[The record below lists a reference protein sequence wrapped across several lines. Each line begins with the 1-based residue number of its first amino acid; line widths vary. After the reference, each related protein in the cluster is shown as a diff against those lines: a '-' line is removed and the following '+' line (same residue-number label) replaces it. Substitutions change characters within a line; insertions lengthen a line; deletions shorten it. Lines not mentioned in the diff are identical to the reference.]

1 MATTWWDDD
10 GYNGKGHIPGG
21 LGGYDYPMMDDRAL
35 RRAAERRRDLAWEQ
49 QQREKLRR
57 AEVRWEWTNR
67 FFLAVMLALV
77 FVLARACGDA
87 DLHAAGCSQ
96 KGQSCSATKPCCEGL
111 TCRGGGCRDDGAVPT
126 TTQQTGPTTTS
137 STTSTTL
144 IIGGPVEPIRFAN
157 GHDISSA
164 ITRRK
169 DRCKFIDGRTATQ
182 PQRAA
187 MYLAGVA
194 RLMADGLVY
203 AKYHPTCRDAVGKS
217 ESDFETENLRLRVY
231 YVDVNRNSVWSIA
244 GDNGCPD
251 YEHVHDLGV
260 RLNSC
265 STQSLSAKRDCAT
278 VLNDMGDRVPN
289 PYLTPEL
296 QAFANLRVVNGLCEK
311 GPMRGP
317 STLVEDSRRAAI
329 GTLDYRKA
337 IPVLVTQQRVKR
349 DILVEAHHQ
358 SDGVKCGK
366 PAGPL
371 AGQVKARSLAF
382 ANSAS
387 TPEQQH
393 AFFLDF
399 TSTVDRGP
407 SGWSDQQ
414 VCDWAQ
420 LEGLAMHAWG
430 ACFDLP
436 PKEQWPCATRRRVT
450 HETLHVCAA
459 YRNDEL
465 AVRLGDHSET
475 QLTAQPAR
483 SCAAWLSCLTDGSCS
498 LPWVTSGWRI
508 LMNTQVAAQ

>member
-1 MATTWWDDD
+1 M
-10 GYNGKGHIPGG
+10 IR
-21 LGGYDYPMMDDRAL
+21 LL
-35 RRAAERRRDLAWEQ
+35 CLAA
-49 QQREKLRR
+49 
-57 AEVRWEWTNR
+57 
-67 FFLAVMLALV
+67 LAVWLIG
-77 FVLARACGDA
+77 CGGDI
-87 DLHAAGCSQ
+87 HAAGCSS
-96 KGQSCSATKPCCEGL
+96 KGQSCRVDSDCCQDVEPL
-111 TCRGGGCRDDGAVPT
+111 ICRNGCRAASGTTVPT
-126 TTQQTGPTTTS
+126 TTRPSSTATSSTVTPTTTPP
-137 STTSTTL
+137 TTTL
-144 IIGGPVEPIRFAN
+144 PEPAGVEPIRFAT
-157 GHDISSA
+157 GRDISSA

-169 DRCKFIDGRTATQ
+169 DRCKFMDGKTATQ

-231 YVDVNRNSVWSIA
+231 YVDVNRNSVWAIL

-265 STQSLSAKRDCAT
+265 STQSLSAKRECAT

-289 PYLTPEL
+289 PYLTPDL
-296 QAFANLRVVNGLCEK
+296 QAYANLRVINGLCEK
-311 GPMRGP
+311 GPARAP
-317 STLVEDSRRAAI
+317 STLVEDKRRALI
-329 GTLDYRKA
+329 GKLDYTEP
-337 IPVLVTQQRVKR
+337 IPQLTTAQQVKR

-366 PAGPL
+366 PPGPL

-399 TSTVDRGP
+399 TSTVDRGQK
-407 SGWSDQQ
+407 GWTDQQ

-430 ACFDLP
+430 ACFDLA
-436 PKEQWPCATRRRVT
+436 PKDQWPCATRRRVT

-483 SCAAWLSCLTDGSCS
+483 SCAAWLGCLSDGSCR
-498 LPWVTSGWRI
+498 LPWVPGNWRI
-508 LMNTQVAAQ
+508 LLNAEVATR